1 LELRRARR
9 YPDDLMCLG
18 SPNHSIE
25 GDDAMY
31 VCICRAVTDSVVRG
45 CIAEGARTVK
55 DIVVRSD
62 AGTGCG
68 TCVSKI
74 IALLGAHIDELDG
87 PLQQS
92 A

>member
-1 LELRRARR
+1 VLRLP
-9 YPDDLMCLG
+9 Y
-18 SPNHSIE
+18 HSFE

-55 DIVVRSD
+55 DVVTRSE

-74 IALLGAHIDELDG
+74 IALLGSHLNELEG

>member
-1 LELRRARR
+1 
-9 YPDDLMCLG
+9 
-18 SPNHSIE
+18 
-25 GDDAMY
+25 MY
-31 VCICRAVTDSVVRG
+31 VCICRAVTEAVVRG

-55 DIVVRSD
+55 DVVIRSE

-74 IALLGAHIDELDG
+74 VTLLGTHADDLESA
-87 PLQQS
+87 LQRS

>member
-1 LELRRARR
+1 
-9 YPDDLMCLG
+9 
-18 SPNHSIE
+18 
-25 GDDAMY
+25 MY
-31 VCICRAVTDSVVRG
+31 VCICRAVSESVVRG

-55 DIVVRSD
+55 DIVIRSE

-74 IALLGAHIDELDG
+74 IALLGAHIDELDTTL
-87 PLQQS
+87 PQS

>member
-1 LELRRARR
+1 
-9 YPDDLMCLG
+9 
-18 SPNHSIE
+18 
-25 GDDAMY
+25 MY
-31 VCICRAVTDSVVRG
+31 VCICRAVTEAVVHG

-55 DIVVRSD
+55 DVVVRSE

-74 IALLGAHIDELDG
+74 IALLSAHADELDNS
-87 PLQQS
+87 LQRS